1 MPRQR
6 TGHVEPIIRARYPRL
21 SLVVIALFALLVAG
35 SACVAQQRITANL
48 PDAPTPKQQPSAP
61 QEKGK
66 GGFSRTTVLILSR
79 RSFFFPDLAYTRKPL
94 NSGQKFLLAA
104 DVTIAP
110 SDLIVTAVSAAISQA
125 KDSWPGYGQ
134 GWEAYGKRYGATM
147 GLNASTNVLGVFL
160 LPSVL
165 HHDPRYFPL
174 ARGSFGQHVAHALK
188 RMVVTPTDAGGQAV
202 NISGLLGPLGAEGL
216 SNTYLPDAERTTGKT
231 FERYGIQMA
240 VIAGGNVIKEFWP
253 VIFKKLRMGKIAPGA
268 GPSNLIP
275 ER

>member
-1 MPRQR
+1 M
-6 TGHVEPIIRARYPRL
+6 ELIIRAAHPRVA
-21 SLVVIALFALLVAG
+21 LVIIGLFALLVTGGA
-35 SACVAQQRITANL
+35 SVAQQRIVANL
-48 PDAPTPKQQPSAP
+48 PDAPPPKQQPSAP

-66 GGFSRTTVLILSR
+66 GGFSKTAAILSR
-79 RSFFFPDLAYTRKPL
+79 RSFFFPDLAHTPKPL

-110 SDLIVTAVSAAISQA
+110 SALIATAVSAAISQA

-147 GLNASTNVLGVFL
+147 ALNASTNVLGVFL

-174 ARGSFGQHVAHALK
+174 AHASFGQHVGHALK

-240 VIAGGNVIKEFWP
+240 IIAGGNVLKEFWP
-253 VIFKKLRMGKIAPGA
+253 AIFKTLRMGKIAPGA
-268 GPSNLIP
+268 APSKRNP
-275 ER
+275 

>member
-1 MPRQR
+1 
-6 TGHVEPIIRARYPRL
+6 VKPIIRAPRL
-21 SLVVIALFALLVAG
+21 TSLVLLTAVFVTAVP
-35 SACVAQQRITANL
+35 AVAQERVVANL
-48 PDAPTPKQQPSAP
+48 PDAPAPKQQLNEAERKQKS
-61 QEKGK
+61 
-66 GGFSRTTVLILSR
+66 GFSTTTVQILSR
-79 RSFFFPDLAYTRKPL
+79 RSFFFPDLAYTSKPL

-110 SDLIVTAVSAAISQA
+110 SAVIVTGVSAAISQA

-134 GWEAYGKRYGATM
+134 GWESYGKRYGATM
-147 GLNASTNVLGVFL
+147 ALNASTNVLGVFL

-174 ARGSFGQHVAHALK
+174 AHASFGRHIGHALK
-188 RMVVTPTDAGGQAV
+188 RMVVTPTDAGGQAP

-240 VIAGGNVIKEFWP
+240 IIAGGNIVKEFWP
-253 VIFKKLRMGKIAPGA
+253 AIFKTLRMGKVVPGA
-268 GPSNLIP
+268 APAVSGAPA
-275 ER
+275 RD

>member
-1 MPRQR
+1 M
-6 TGHVEPIIRARYPRL
+6 EPTIRAPHPRL
-21 SLVVIALFALLVAG
+21 FFVATALFVLPWSG
-35 SACVAQQRITANL
+35 SPSIAQQRIVATL
-48 PDAPTPKQQPSAP
+48 PDAPIPKQRESATP
-61 QEKGK
+61 QERGK

-79 RSFFFPDLAYTRKPL
+79 RSFFFPDLAYTGKPL

-110 SDLIVTAVSAAISQA
+110 SGLIVTGMSAAVSQA

-134 GWEAYGKRYGATM
+134 GWNAYGQRYGATM
-147 GLNASTNVLGVFL
+147 ALNASTNLFGVFL

-174 ARGSFGQHVAHALK
+174 AHASFGQHVGHALK

-202 NISGLLGPLGAEGL
+202 NVSGLLAPLGAEGL
-216 SNTYLPDAERTTGKT
+216 SNTYLPDAERTAAKT
-231 FERYGIQMA
+231 FGRYGIQMA
-240 VIAGGNVIKEFWP
+240 AIAGGNVVKEFWP
-253 VIFKKLRMGKIAPGA
+253 VIFKKLRMGKSAPGA

-275 ER
+275 EG

>member
-1 MPRQR
+1 M
-6 TGHVEPIIRARYPRL
+6 EPTIRAPHPRL
-21 SLVVIALFALLVAG
+21 FLVVIALFVLLWSG
-35 SACVAQQRITANL
+35 SPSIAQQRVVGNL
-48 PDAPTPKQQPSAP
+48 PDAPTPKQQPNEP

-66 GGFSRTTVLILSR
+66 GGFSKTTVTILSR

-110 SDLIVTAVSAAISQA
+110 SALIVTGITGAISQA

-134 GWEAYGKRYGATM
+134 GWNSYGQRYGATM
-147 GLNASTNVLGVFL
+147 ALNASTNLLGVFL

-174 ARGSFGQHVAHALK
+174 AHASFGQHVGHALK

-202 NISGLLGPLGAEGL
+202 NISGLLAPLGAEGL
-216 SNTYLPDAERTTGKT
+216 SNTYLPDAEQTAAKT

-240 VIAGGNVIKEFWP
+240 VIAGGNVVKEFWP
-253 VIFKKLRMGKIAPGA
+253 MIFKTLGTGKTPGA
-268 GPSNLIP
+268 GPSNRIP

>member
-1 MPRQR
+1 M
-6 TGHVEPIIRARYPRL
+6 EPTIRVPHWRLCLVIIM
-21 SLVVIALFALLVAG
+21 LFALLVTG
-35 SACVAQQRITANL
+35 STCIAQQRIVADL

-66 GGFSRTTVLILSR
+66 AGFSRTTVLIVSR
-79 RSFFFPDLAYTRKPL
+79 RSFFFPDLAYTHKPL
-94 NSGQKFLLAA
+94 NSEQKFLLAA

-110 SDLIVTAVSAAISQA
+110 SGLIVTAMSAAISQA

-147 GLNASTNVLGVFL
+147 ALNAATNMLGVFL

-174 ARGSFGQHVAHALK
+174 AHASFGQHIGHALQ

-202 NISGLLGPLGAEGL
+202 NVSGLLAPLGAEGL

-240 VIAGGNVIKEFWP
+240 VIAGGNIVKEFWP
-253 VIFKKLRMGKIAPGA
+253 RIFKTLRMGKAAPSA

-275 ER
+275 EQ

>member
-1 MPRQR
+1 M
-6 TGHVEPIIRARYPRL
+6 EPIIRVLCPRL
-21 SLVVIALFALLVAG
+21 FLVVAALFTLLVAG
-35 SACVAQQRITANL
+35 SASVAQHRIVADL

-66 GGFSRTTVLILSR
+66 GGFSKTTVVILGR

-125 KDSWPGYGQ
+125 NDSWPGYGQ

-147 GLNASTNVLGVFL
+147 ALNASTNVFGVFL

-174 ARGSFGQHVAHALK
+174 AHGSFKQHVGHALK
-188 RMVVTPTDAGGQAV
+188 RIVVTPTDVGGEAP

-240 VIAGGNVIKEFWP
+240 VIAVGNVVKEFWP
-253 VIFKKLRMGKIAPGA
+253 AIFKRLRIGKIAPGA
-268 GPSNLIP
+268 GPSTRNP
-275 ER
+275 NP